1 MGNNS
6 HYWKNKENL
15 STEAVIH
22 TKIMTRDFNKEIK
35 YSIDNSI
42 LYGGPNNSPQ
52 PKNINKNTK
61 FIFYNGTTQEA
72 IFKFYTKNLSVLNF
86 ASYKYPGGGFLAG
99 SSAQEEML
107 CHNSFLYNV
116 ISTFKD
122 YYNWNNEHKNKA
134 LYLDRAIYSPEI
146 YFFNKKKQFAK
157 VSVITCAAPNFGAAN
172 QYQNINREENYE
184 ILKNRI
190 NFIKKIA
197 EENNT
202 DTLILGAFGCGVFKQ
217 PPEDVSNLIYKI
229 FENSSIPKIIIAVPG
244 KDHNMEIFRKK
255 FEKN

>member
-22 TKIMTRDFNKEIK
+22 TKIMARDFNKEIK

-42 LYGGPNNSPQ
+42 LYGGPNNHPK

-61 FIFYNGTTQEA
+61 FIFYNDTTQEA

-134 LYLDRAIYSPEI
+134 LYLDRAIYSP
-146 YFFNKKKQFAK
+146 
-157 VSVITCAAPNFGAAN
+157 
-172 QYQNINREENYE
+172 NY
-184 ILKNRI
+184 LCSTK
-190 NFIKKIA
+190 FW
-197 EENNT
+197 
-202 DTLILGAFGCGVFKQ
+202 
-217 PPEDVSNLIYKI
+217 
-229 FENSSIPKIIIAVPG
+229 SS
-244 KDHNMEIFRKK
+244 
-255 FEKN
+255 